1 MDSMVRLSSADLDG
15 YLVMEGNNNMAKPD
29 LPDNL
34 KDDDK
39 DEGYSPLDLKE
50 GKIKKFQGQTLF
62 VPANINRVVE
72 DTKLKSMQ
80 VLRDLG

>member
-1 MDSMVRLSSADLDG
+1 
-15 YLVMEGNNNMAKPD
+15 MEGNNNMAQVQPD

-34 KDDDK
+34 KNDDK
-39 DEGYSPLDLKE
+39 DEEYIPLDQKE

-80 VLRDLG
+80 VLPDLG